1 MTCPV
6 CGTPTVPGAKFCF
19 ACGAAL
25 PEGGGGEGEA
35 ERRLV
40 TVLFG
45 DLSEFTS
52 WSEDLDPERVGV
64 VTDRVLATLA
74 QAVIDFGGHV
84 DKLTGDGLMAVF
96 GAPTAH
102 EDDAERAV
110 RAAARMQTAVR
121 RVVEEESGGGRRLGL
136 RVGLNTGIVLAGIQA
151 HLSYTVVGDTVN
163 TASRLSD
170 AAGVGAVFAGRD
182 TALATMPIASWRS
195 LPPLRLKGKREPVPA
210 YELVGLRSASA
221 SRLGLGDEATM
232 IGRDAELGLLMG
244 RVLEVSDRV
253 QPRAVLVTGDAGI
266 GKTRLAQELSRFAGE
281 LPGAR
286 VLWGRCAPYGEGRD
300 LASVAEMVRTA
311 CGIGEADDADTARE
325 RVARTVAR
333 LEHPAYA
340 GVVPRAMAERL
351 RALLGLEPD
360 TGTALR
366 DAATPGTAVGGDQ
379 VRQAVAALFT
389 ALAADGPLVLV
400 TDDLHW
406 ATPVMLSGLLDVVA
420 QTRGRVLLLGVGRP
434 DMLELTTAGG
444 RASEGDGEPWWRAL
458 PDVELLPLL
467 PLEESATE
475 RLLRAYLGTPDGE
488 VDASVRVALL
498 SRAQGNPF
506 FLAELL
512 HLLVDRGALVRVD
525 DRWVVSGELPD
536 GVLPAGVRAVLAAR
550 IDGLDGQA
558 KGVLRDAA
566 VLGLRVTVEGLVA
579 VGKASGHGDPAGVH
593 TAVGV
598 LVERRLLESDSDEG
612 SYRFAHTLV
621 RDVAYAGLAKA
632 DRARRHAAAAS
643 FAETSQAL
651 SREAARSAEADA
663 SAASHGER
671 AVRLA
676 VEMGLAADD
685 PAWLARGIAFTALAR
700 LGHGGLARDDNAL
713 AEGLFRRAL
722 ALGHPVYGEEL
733 PDDLLVP
740 VRVGHAQALAALHR
754 LDEAEEQL
762 GPALDAYEDG
772 VRASALVVLG
782 EVRRKRGQV
791 VAAREAFVSALAA
804 AASAG
809 VDRLSGEALRQLG
822 LLDYFDGRL
831 RDAEERFRQAHA
843 LAVQVDDPRGAGWA
857 LQHLAWS
864 ATTRGDYP
872 LADRTLEQAADVFSS
887 LEDSGGLSWVAGTEG
902 FVRLLQGRLAE
913 ARELA
918 QSVLPLGEA
927 IGERWGVAALLTID
941 ALAAAELGDVAVAVA
956 EAEQARSRFADVG
969 DVWGEALALTALG
982 IAARGA
988 DEPDLAVRLLGEAV
1002 ERSEQSRYPLIS
1014 SLALVA
1020 MGYAHLDR
1028 GDLEGAE
1035 AAAWRS
1041 CALLAGLDLDASA
1054 PLGAKVLL
1062 AQVLRARG
1070 RLAEALA
1077 EIDAAL
1083 TVTAAPALLFPRRQA
1098 LAHRAGI
1105 LLQLDRVDEALTTA
1119 REAVATP
1126 SEDVRAQVL
1135 ALRALGSALR
1145 ATGDEPAATAAVE
1158 QALEVARSTGQRSEI
1173 AATERLLHA

>member
-6 CGTPTVPGAKFCF
+6 CGTPTVPGARFCF

-25 PEGGGGEGEA
+25 PEGSASETDA

-45 DLSEFTS
+45 DLSDFTS

-74 QAVIDFGGHV
+74 GAVTEFGGHV

-170 AAGVGAVFAGRD
+170 AAGIGAVFAGRD
-182 TALATMPIASWRS
+182 TALATMSIASWRS

-210 YELVGLRSASA
+210 YELVGLRPASA
-221 SRLGLGDEATM
+221 SRLGLGDEAPM
-232 IGRDAELGLLMG
+232 IGRDAEFGLLVG
-244 RVLEVSDRV
+244 RVLEVTERET
-253 QPRAVLVTGDAGI
+253 PRAVLVTGDAGV
-266 GKTRLAQELSRFAGE
+266 GKTRLAQEITRFAGE
-281 LPGAR
+281 LPEGR
-286 VLWGRCAPYGEGRD
+286 VLWGRCPPFGEGRD

-311 CGIGEADDADTARE
+311 CGIGEADDVDTARE

-333 LEHPAYA
+333 LEHPAYT

-351 RALLGLEPD
+351 RALLGLEEADPGAPRD
-360 TGTALR
+360 T
-366 DAATPGTAVGGDQ
+366 AAPGTAVGGDH

-400 TDDLHW
+400 TDDMHW
-406 ATPVMLSGLLDVVA
+406 ATPVMLAGLIDVVS
-420 QTRGRVLLLGVGRP
+420 QTRGPVLLLGVGRP
-434 DMLELTTAGG
+434 DMMELTTGG
-444 RASEGDGEPWWRAL
+444 VRASEGGGAPWWHAL
-458 PDVELLPLL
+458 PDPEVLPLL
-467 PLEESATE
+467 PLEERATE
-475 RLLRAYLGTPDGE
+475 RLLRAYLGSPTGE
-488 VDASVRVALL
+488 VDAPVRTALL

-512 HLLVDRGALVRVD
+512 HLLVDRGALVRQE
-525 DRWVVSGELPD
+525 DRWVLAGEVPE

-550 IDGLDGQA
+550 IDGLDGHA

-566 VLGLRVTVEGLVA
+566 VLGLRVTVPGLVA
-579 VGKASGHGDPAGVH
+579 VGKASGHGDPAVVRQAIA
-593 TAVGV
+593 T
-598 LVERRLLESDSDEG
+598 LVERRLLEADADEG
-612 SYRFAHTLV
+612 SYHFGHTLV

-632 DRARRHAAAAS
+632 DRARRHAAAAE

-651 SREAARSAEADA
+651 SPEAARSAEADA
-663 SAASHGER
+663 AAASHGER

-676 VEMGLAADD
+676 VEMNLPGTD
-685 PAWLARGIAFTALAR
+685 PAWAARGTAFAALAR
-700 LGHGGLARDDNAL
+700 LGQGALGRDDHPL
-713 AEGLFRRAL
+713 AEGLFARAL
-722 ALGHPVYGEEL
+722 ALDSPVYGEPL
-733 PDDLLVP
+733 PSDLVVP
-740 VRVGHAQALAALHR
+740 VRVGHAQALTALHR
-754 LDEAEEQL
+754 LDEAEAEL
-762 GPALDAYEDG
+762 VPALDDLEDG
-772 VRASALVVLG
+772 VRAAALVVLG
-782 EVRRKRGQV
+782 DVRRKRGQV

-804 AASAG
+804 AGAAG

-831 RDAEERFRQAHA
+831 RDAEERFGQAHA

-864 ATTRGDYP
+864 ATTRGDYA
-872 LADRTLEQAADVFSS
+872 LADRVLEQAAEVFTR
-887 LEDSGGLSWVAGTEG
+887 LGDTGGLSWVAGTEG
-902 FVRLLQGRLAE
+902 FVRLLQGRLSE

-941 ALAAAELGDVAVAVA
+941 ALAAAELGDVTTAA
-956 EAEQARSRFADVG
+956 EEAARARERFAAVG
-969 DVWGEALALTALG
+969 DVWGESLALTAQG
-982 IAARGA
+982 VAARGA
-988 DEPDLAVRLLGEAV
+988 DDPDGAVALLAEAVRLSD
-1002 ERSEQSRYPLIS
+1002 RSRYPLTG

-1035 AAAWRS
+1035 AAAWRAS
-1041 CALLAGLDLDASA
+1041 ALLAGLDLDPSA

-1070 RLAEALA
+1070 HLDAALA

-1083 TVTAAPALLFPRRQA
+1083 QVSQTPALLFPRRQA
-1098 LAHRAGI
+1098 LAHRAGV
-1105 LLQLDRVDEALTTA
+1105 LLQLGRVEEALTTA

-1126 SEDVRAQVL
+1126 TEEVRARVL

-1145 ATGDEPAATAAVE
+1145 AGGDARAARETFE
-1158 QALEVARSTGQRSEI
+1158 QALEIARSTGQRSEI
-1173 AATERLLHA
+1173 AATERLLTG